1 MYDPVFQGEYLC
13 SDCGKT
19 HNAVKINDQTVIKEF
34 SYNYYIPNDKCAW
47 SFDDHY
53 CVLVKWDDF
62 IKAPNNYID
71 DAFKKRSAPIA
82 NKTKVRP
89 V

>member
-1 MYDPVFQGEYLC
+1 MFRLW
-13 SDCGKT
+13 KT

-71 DAFKKRSAPIA
+71 DAFKNEAHL
-82 NKTKVRP
+82 
-89 V
+89 